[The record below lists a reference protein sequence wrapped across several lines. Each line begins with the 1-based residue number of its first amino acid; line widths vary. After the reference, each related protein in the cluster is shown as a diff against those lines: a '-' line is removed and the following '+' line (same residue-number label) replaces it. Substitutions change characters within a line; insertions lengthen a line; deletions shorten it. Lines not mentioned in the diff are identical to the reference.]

1 MTSQK
6 TKIKGHPI
14 QKTLD
19 KAFLNKPVFPQKM
32 LRAKRGKTQKVSRNF
47 QPVLNKKQYLE
58 IINEIT
64 DPEVGVGI
72 ADLGLIYD
80 VNETPEGLVEVEMT
94 LTSMGCP
101 AGGQIM
107 GDIENILRLQ
117 AHVREVK
124 INLVWDPPWKADLM
138 NPDIKAMLWG
148 NGGFNRL
155 GL

>member
-1 MTSQK
+1 MTSKK

-19 KAFLNKPVFPQKM
+19 KAFLNKPVFSIKA
-32 LRAKRGKTQKVSRNF
+32 AKAKNAIPKKLPLVF
-47 QPVLNKKQYLE
+47 HPVLNKKQYLE
-58 IINEIT
+58 IINEVT

-72 ADLGLIYD
+72 TDLGLIYD

-117 AHVREVK
+117 SHVRDVK
-124 INLVWDPPWKADLM
+124 INLVWDPPWNADMM